1 MKGVLCMGPKR
12 FLNLKRRENMS
23 GYLFLL
29 PWLLGFLAFFLYPL
43 VSSLRLAF
51 GRVLDNRTFEIEFVG
66 LSNFR
71 DVLTQD
77 TAFLADLISTI
88 SQALPDAV
96 LVTVF
101 ALFIAILLN
110 RPIRFRGLFRVAFL
124 LPVVLGTG
132 AVMTA
137 LQGNN
142 AFAGTAAGMGGVG
155 AMAEEATVSFRDVEF
170 SRQLEAILGPLAP
183 FMENVLSRV
192 IYVMWLSGIQIII
205 FVGALQTI
213 PVSLYEAALCDGAT
227 EWEKFWKITLP
238 LSMPTVGLSLIY
250 TMIDYFGNANNQVVV
265 AITRLF
271 DGNFQFAY
279 ASAIA
284 WMYFLVMGIII
295 GLVML
300 FLRKRTFTM

>member
-1 MKGVLCMGPKR
+1 MKK
-12 FLNLKRRENMS
+12 FFNLKRRENLS

-29 PWLLGFLAFFLYPL
+29 PWFFGFFVFFAYPL
-43 VSSLRLAF
+43 YYSLRLAF
-51 GRVLDNRTFEIEFVG
+51 GRVLDTRTFDIEFAG
-66 LSNFR
+66 LDNFR

-77 TAFLADLISTI
+77 TAFVGNLISTI
-88 SQALPDAV
+88 TRALPDAV

-101 ALFIAILLN
+101 ALFIAVLLN
-110 RPIRFRGLFRVAFL
+110 RKIRFRGLFRVAFL
-124 LPVVLGTG
+124 LPVVIGTG

-137 LQGNN
+137 LQGNH
-142 AFAGTAAGMGGVG
+142 AFAGVTTGGIGAA
-155 AMAEEATVSFRDVEF
+155 AADEAVASFRDIEF

-183 FMENVLSRV
+183 IMETILSRLTQ
-192 IYVMWLSGIQIII
+192 VMWLSGIQIII

-213 PVSLYEAALCDGAT
+213 PVSLFEAALCDGAT

-250 TMIDYFGNANNQVVV
+250 TMIDYFGNANNEVVV

-284 WMYFLVMGIII
+284 WMYFLIMGTII

-300 FLRKRTFTM
+300 FLSKRTFTM